1 MLVITRFHNS
11 HLAMTRK
18 QPATPR
24 KRPIQARS
32 RETYAA
38 ILEATARILE
48 AEGLEAANTN
58 AIAERAGV
66 SVGSL
71 YQYFPDKAAIFGE
84 LIITSETELGG
95 MLEALISSTGGQM
108 LEERLALLVQAGV
121 AQQMARPQLAR
132 LLDYLEATLP
142 ADPKMRAADERIL
155 KLIGRLLQDHRDMIA
170 RPATATTALDVLSIV
185 KGMVDGASFA
195 GETRQRQLEARVM
208 AALLGYLRHT

>member
-1 MLVITRFHNS
+1 
-11 HLAMTRK
+11 MTRK
-18 QPATPR
+18 KPATPR
-24 KRPIQARS
+24 KRPLQARS

-38 ILEATARILE
+38 VLEATARILE

-71 YQYFPDKAAIFGE
+71 YQYFPDKAAIFAE
-84 LIITSETELGG
+84 LIIASETELGD
-95 MLEALISSTGGQM
+95 MLEALVSSTGAQT

-170 RPATATTALDVLSIV
+170 RPATATTALDMLSIV

-195 GETRQRQLEARVM
+195 GETRQRQLEERVM
-208 AALLGYLRHT
+208 TALLGYLRHD

>member
-1 MLVITRFHNS
+1 
-11 HLAMTRK
+11 MTCKRPAKPRK
-18 QPATPR
+18 QPL
-24 KRPIQARS
+24 QARS

-71 YQYFPDKAAIFGE
+71 YQYFPDKAAIFAE
-84 LIITSETELGG
+84 LIIASETELGD
-95 MLEALISSTGGQM
+95 MLEALVSSTSGQT
-108 LEERLALLVQAGV
+108 LEERLGLLVQAGV

-142 ADPKMRAADERIL
+142 ADPKLRAADERIL
-155 KLIGRLLQDHRDMIA
+155 TLIGRLLQEHRDMIA

-208 AALLGYLRHT
+208 AALLGYLRQA

>member
-1 MLVITRFHNS
+1 
-11 HLAMTRK
+11 MTRK
-18 QPATPR
+18 KPATPR
-24 KRPIQARS
+24 KRPLQARS

-71 YQYFPDKAAIFGE
+71 YQYFPDKAAIFAE
-84 LIITSETELGG
+84 LIIASETELGD
-95 MLEALISSTGGQM
+95 MLEALVSSTGAQT

-170 RPATATTALDVLSIV
+170 RPATATTALDMLSIV

-195 GETRQRQLEARVM
+195 GETRQRQLEERVM
-208 AALLGYLRHT
+208 TALLGYLRHD

>member
-1 MLVITRFHNS
+1 
-11 HLAMTRK
+11 MTRK
-18 QPATPR
+18 KPATPR
-24 KRPIQARS
+24 KRPLQARS

-71 YQYFPDKAAIFGE
+71 YQYFPDKAAIFAE
-84 LIITSETELGG
+84 LIIASETELGD
-95 MLEALISSTGGQM
+95 MLEALVSSTGAQT
-108 LEERLALLVQAGV
+108 LEERLALLVRAGV

-170 RPATATTALDVLSIV
+170 RPATATTALDMLSIV

-195 GETRQRQLEARVM
+195 GETRQRQLEERVM
-208 AALLGYLRHT
+208 TALLGYLRHG

>member
-1 MLVITRFHNS
+1 
-11 HLAMTRK
+11 MTRK
-18 QPATPR
+18 KPATPR
-24 KRPIQARS
+24 KRPLQARS

-71 YQYFPDKAAIFGE
+71 YQYFPDKAAIFAE
-84 LIITSETELGG
+84 LIIASETELGD
-95 MLEALISSTGGQM
+95 MLEALVSSTGAQT
-108 LEERLALLVQAGV
+108 LEERLALLVRAGV

-170 RPATATTALDVLSIV
+170 RPATATTALDMLSIV

-195 GETRQRQLEARVM
+195 GETRQRQLEERVM
-208 AALLGYLRHT
+208 TALLGYLRHD

>member
-1 MLVITRFHNS
+1 
-11 HLAMTRK
+11 MTRK
-18 QPATPR
+18 KPATPR
-24 KRPIQARS
+24 KRPLQARS

-71 YQYFPDKAAIFGE
+71 YQYFPDKAAIFAE
-84 LIITSETELGG
+84 LIVTSETQLGD
-95 MLEALISSTGGQM
+95 MLETLLVRSSGQD
-108 LEERLALLVQAGV
+108 LAVRLGTLVQAGV
-121 AQQMARPQLAR
+121 QQQMARPQLAR
-132 LLDYLEATLP
+132 LLDYLEAMLP
-142 ADPKMRAADERIL
+142 PDPRIRAADERIL
-155 KLIGRLLQDHRDMIA
+155 KLIGRLLQEHRDTIA

-195 GETRQRQLEARVM
+195 GESHGRHLERRV
-208 AALLGYLRHT
+208 LLAVLAYLRAA

>member
-1 MLVITRFHNS
+1 
-11 HLAMTRK
+11 MTRK
-18 QPATPR
+18 KPATPR
-24 KRPIQARS
+24 KRPLQARS

-71 YQYFPDKAAIFGE
+71 YQYFPDKAAIFAE
-84 LIITSETELGG
+84 LIIASETELGD
-95 MLEALISSTGGQM
+95 MLEALVSSTGAQT

-170 RPATATTALDVLSIV
+170 RPATATTALDMLSIV

-195 GETRQRQLEARVM
+195 GETRQRQLEERVM
-208 AALLGYLRHT
+208 TALLGYLRHG